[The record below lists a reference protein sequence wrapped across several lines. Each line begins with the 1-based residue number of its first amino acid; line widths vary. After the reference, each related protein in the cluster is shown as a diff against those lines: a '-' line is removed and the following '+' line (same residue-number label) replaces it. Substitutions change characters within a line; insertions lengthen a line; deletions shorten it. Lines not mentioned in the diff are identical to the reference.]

1 MVCCIK
7 KRARNE
13 GGFSGAGF
21 ALGTAATHPTRTTR
35 RRAVTFQIGNLE
47 STRGGQ
53 EGTGDSGNDSDWSLS
68 PKRRKGL
75 RIDDTFD
82 EPSVEVRLSTP
93 YASQDEGIEI
103 ETPVEDD
110 SHSMEFEHRT
120 FSFVVYLDLSHPISF
135 LINDGG

>member
-1 MVCCIK
+1 
-7 KRARNE
+7 
-13 GGFSGAGF
+13 
-21 ALGTAATHPTRTTR
+21 
-35 RRAVTFQIGNLE
+35 VTFQIGNLE

-68 PKRRKGL
+68 PKRKKGL

>member
-1 MVCCIK
+1 VDFRSRVCAGHGRDTPDENYSAEGSDISDRK
-7 KRARNE
+7 SGEYERRPRRNWRFRE
-13 GGFSGAGF
+13 RFG
-21 ALGTAATHPTRTTR
+21 L
-35 RRAVTFQIGNLE
+35 
-47 STRGGQ
+47 
-53 EGTGDSGNDSDWSLS
+53 SLS
-68 PKRRKGL
+68 PKRKKGL